1 MPYDQKQN
9 NSFLNNWVNIETFTE
24 VQGPG
29 NKTLQLSLWER
40 PGVHSEPQ
48 AQTQQDAKAA

>member
-9 NSFLNNWVNIETFTE
+9 NSFWNNSVNIEKFTE

-29 NKTLQLSLWER
+29 NKTLQLSLRER

-48 AQTQQDAKAA
+48 AQSQ